1 MSSSVTQLGGN
12 PRPVTV
18 DPRTALSDLFDQNYA
33 AVFGFCL
40 ARTGNPSAAD
50 DIASETFMQAA
61 RWFADGRGQRVDRQW
76 LFVTAR
82 SRLTDRWRRFGRE
95 RARLQQLVTAGSH
108 APQDDSEGTDDEM
121 RERVLS
127 VLAALPER
135 QCAALALRYLEE
147 RSVAEVAEAMDVS
160 YRTAESLLSRGR
172 RGFVAAWEAYR
183 D

>member
-12 PRPVTV
+12 PPSATV
-18 DPRTALSDLFDQNYA
+18 DARTALSNLFDQHYA

-40 ARTGNPSAAD
+40 ARTGNEAAAD

-61 RWFADGRGQRVDRQW
+61 RWFADGRGQRVDRRW

-95 RARLQQLVTAGSH
+95 RTRFQQLVSAGSH
-108 APQDDSEGTDDEM
+108 VAIDDSGGSDHDI
-121 RERVLS
+121 RENVLS
-127 VLAALPER
+127 VLASLPER

-147 RSVAEVAEAMDVS
+147 RSVAEVAETMEVS

-172 RGFVAAWEAYR
+172 RGFLAAWEANG